1 MISRD
6 EIREFM
12 NLILSRAG
20 NPTVDEEA
28 LTLREIGFKSLDFA
42 ELALRVERRIGCEIN
57 FEGAR
62 LRAIVTVAD
71 ALEFFEMAG
80 RSD

>member
-20 NPTVDEEA
+20 KPPIDVETRG
-28 LTLREIGFKSLDFA
+28 LREIGFESLDFA

-57 FEGAR
+57 FEGAH
-62 LRAIVTVAD
+62 LRAIVTAAD
-71 ALEFFEMAG
+71 ALDFFERAG
-80 RSD
+80 RRG